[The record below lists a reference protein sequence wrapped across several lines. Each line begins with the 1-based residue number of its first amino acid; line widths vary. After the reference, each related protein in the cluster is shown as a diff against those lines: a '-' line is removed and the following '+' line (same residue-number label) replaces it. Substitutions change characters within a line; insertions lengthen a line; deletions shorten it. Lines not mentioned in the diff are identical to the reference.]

1 MTKAE
6 ATAAIREK
14 LDEILVLLGE
24 DFDALVEATDAAL
37 DAVYYES
44 QEIVTQ

>member
-1 MTKAE
+1 MTKEE
-6 ATAAIREK
+6 ATAAIRETLEQILAM
-14 LDEILVLLGE
+14 LDE

-37 DAVYYES
+37 DAIYYES